1 MADRCPNC
9 DQPVLAT
16 DITCW
21 HCGYQLPKRT
31 NARPAAAPVSV
42 SPSGQLGTPGEVTA
56 KPTEYD
62 WRALAIYGLLT
73 VAIVVGLG
81 LVMRSLNR
89 QPILVRSA
97 GIDLNGE
104 WVIVT
109 DSELSYTLSF
119 PTDWQWIDAS
129 ARAQNELLAK
139 VIERQP
145 YIDRAL
151 LPLGEIAGDVELVA
165 VAVGTRLLED
175 TDPKPFVVVGRS
187 ERLRGV
193 EAQNAL
199 DWLDER
205 PFQVTEKAI
214 DTHLAGQT
222 QARFNVLDG
231 ANAYQC
237 RHLFVTGEGK
247 PGYLVAACAPQARFG
262 ALKKDLDDIL
272 DSFQLLEY

>member
-1 MADRCPNC
+1 MANSCPNC
-9 DQPVLAT
+9 DRPVLAT
-16 DITCW
+16 DVTCW
-21 HCGYQLPKRT
+21 HCGYQLPRKT
-31 NARPAAAPVSV
+31 NARPAGAP
-42 SPSGQLGTPGEVTA
+42 PSATPGGRASNSGEAAVQPTA
-56 KPTEYD
+56 YD
-62 WRALAIYGLLT
+62 WRALAVYGLLT
-73 VAIVVGLG
+73 LAIVVGLG

-97 GIDLNGE
+97 GIDLGGE

-109 DSELSYTLSF
+109 DSDLRYTLSF
-119 PTDWQWIDAS
+119 PTDWQWIDAA
-129 ARAQNELLAK
+129 ARAQSELLTQ

-151 LPLGEIAGDVELVA
+151 RPLGELAADVEIAA
-165 VAVGTRLLED
+165 VAVGTRLLDD
-175 TDPKPFVVVGRS
+175 TDPKPFVIVGRS
-187 ERLRGV
+187 ERLRGLAPQDV
-193 EAQNAL
+193 L
-199 DWLDER
+199 DRLDEQ

-237 RHLFVTGEGK
+237 RHLFVAADEK
-247 PGYLVAACAPQARFG
+247 PGYLVAACAPQAQFG
-262 ALKKDLDDIL
+262 TLKQDLDGIL

>member
-1 MADRCPNC
+1 MADHCPNC
-9 DQPVLAT
+9 DRPVLAT
-16 DITCW
+16 DVTCW
-21 HCGYQLPKRT
+21 HCGYQLPRKANT
-31 NARPAAAPVSV
+31 RPTGAPAPAV
-42 SPSGQLGTPGEVTA
+42 PGSRHPAGEEAA
-56 KPTEYD
+56 KPGEYD
-62 WRALAIYGLLT
+62 WRALAVYGLLT
-73 VAIVVGLG
+73 VALVVALG

-97 GIDLNGE
+97 GIDLGGE

-109 DSELSYTLSF
+109 DADLRYTLSF
-119 PTDWQWIDAS
+119 PTDWQWIDAA
-129 ARAQNELLAK
+129 ARAQSELLLQ
-139 VIERQP
+139 VIEHQP

-151 LPLGEIAGDVELVA
+151 RPLGEIAGDAEIVA

-175 TDPKPFVVVGRS
+175 TDPKPFVVVGQS
-187 ERLRGV
+187 ERLRGLDP
-193 EAQNAL
+193 QDAL
-199 DWLDER
+199 DRLTER

-214 DTHLAGQT
+214 DTRLAGQT

-237 RHLFVTGEGK
+237 RHLFVVGKDK

-262 ALKKDLDDIL
+262 ALKQELDDIL

>member
-109 DSELSYTLSF
+109 DSVAMSLVV
-119 PTDWQWIDAS
+119 AS
-129 ARAQNELLAK
+129 KSAPFHFEGQPASKFQRATSA
-139 VIERQP
+139 P
-145 YIDRAL
+145 
-151 LPLGEIAGDVELVA
+151 VE
-165 VAVGTRLLED
+165 
-175 TDPKPFVVVGRS
+175 S
-187 ERLRGV
+187 
-193 EAQNAL
+193 
-199 DWLDER
+199 
-205 PFQVTEKAI
+205 
-214 DTHLAGQT
+214 
-222 QARFNVLDG
+222 
-231 ANAYQC
+231 
-237 RHLFVTGEGK
+237 
-247 PGYLVAACAPQARFG
+247 
-262 ALKKDLDDIL
+262 
-272 DSFQLLEY
+272 

>member
-1 MADRCPNC
+1 MAEHCPNC
-9 DQPVLAT
+9 DRPVLAT
-16 DITCW
+16 DVTCW
-21 HCGYQLPKRT
+21 HCGYQLARKANT
-31 NARPAAAPVSV
+31 RPANASAST
-42 SPSGQLGTPGEVTA
+42 TPGSRLPVAGEAAA
-56 KPTEYD
+56 KPAEYD
-62 WRALAIYGLLT
+62 WRALVVYGLLT
-73 VAIVVGLG
+73 AAIVVGLG

-97 GIDLNGE
+97 GIDLGGE
-104 WVIVT
+104 WVVVT
-109 DSELSYTLSF
+109 DADLRYTLSF
-119 PTDWQWIDAS
+119 PTDWQWIDA
-129 ARAQNELLAK
+129 AAHAQNELLGQ

-151 LPLGEIAGDVELVA
+151 RPLGEIAGDVELAA
-165 VAVGTRLLED
+165 VAVGARLLED
-175 TDPKPFVVVGRS
+175 TDPKPFVVVGQS

-193 EAQNAL
+193 NPQDAL
-199 DWLDER
+199 DRLDER

-222 QARFNVLDG
+222 QARFNVLDS

-237 RHLFVTGEGK
+237 RHLFVAGDEK

-262 ALKKDLDDIL
+262 TLKQELDDIL